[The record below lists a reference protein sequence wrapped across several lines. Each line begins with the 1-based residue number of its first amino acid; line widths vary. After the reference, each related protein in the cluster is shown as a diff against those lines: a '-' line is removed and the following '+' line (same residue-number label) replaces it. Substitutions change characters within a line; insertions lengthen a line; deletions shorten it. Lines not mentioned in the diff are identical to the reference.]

1 MDMNRIVI
9 GISGC
14 SASGKSFIVKY
25 ILDNLGDELVSIIE
39 EVYAD
44 EEFSTVAFKEEK
56 RENFL
61 PECAVKT
68 VEREAGIK
76 NVTIDF
82 GDGCTMKND
91 KVIKAWQ
98 LNERHYGSL
107 QGLDKKE
114 TAIKYGE
121 EQVFLWRRSYSTT
134 PPLLDKDSLENPNTS
149 TMYQDI
155 EEVLPLGESLHDVR
169 VRVEP
174 ILDKILASAQSNKVL
189 VVAHGNSIRA
199 IQKILE
205 NIPDDE
211 ISHVNIPTCIPL
223 AFDVSVKSGKRV
235 VKCIGYLGDS
245 EEVLRA
251 TKEVE
256 QQSQINNKRD

>member
-1 MDMNRIVI
+1 MNVIFLRHGLSQWNLENKFTGWVDVPLAKEGLEEANKAKELLKENNFEPGVVYTSYLKRAHQTADIVCDIEYIMDWR
-9 GISGC
+9 
-14 SASGKSFIVKY
+14 
-25 ILDNLGDELVSIIE
+25 
-39 EVYAD
+39 
-44 EEFSTVAFKEEK
+44 
-56 RENFL
+56 
-61 PECAVKT
+61 
-68 VEREAGIK
+68 
-76 NVTIDF
+76 
-82 GDGCTMKND
+82 
-91 KVIKAWQ
+91 

-114 TAIKYGE
+114 TAIKYSE

-235 VKCIGYLGDS
+235 VKRIGYLGDS